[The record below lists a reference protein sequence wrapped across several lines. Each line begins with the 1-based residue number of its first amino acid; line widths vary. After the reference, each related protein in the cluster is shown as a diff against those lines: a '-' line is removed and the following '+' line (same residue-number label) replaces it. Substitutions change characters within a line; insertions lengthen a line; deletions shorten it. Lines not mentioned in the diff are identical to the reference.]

1 MLKLPSSYILVIAEK
16 PRAAEKI
23 AYALGKPSKISING
37 VPVWITYRNHEYYVI
52 ASVAG
57 HMYTLSTSSKGYPV
71 YTYEWVPRYLV
82 DKKAKHIKK
91 FLDVIAKLSRYAKV
105 YINAC
110 DYDVEGSLIGYM
122 VIKNLGD
129 ERRAFRAKFSSL
141 TASDIVRAFENLSGL
156 DYNMIEAGYCRH
168 VLDWLWGI
176 NISRALMDIYSRVF
190 RSRRILSAGR
200 VQTPTLA
207 YIVDVV
213 LKKRLHVPVPLVYP
227 SIKIAIDGNVYTL
240 EPLDEPFNSYEEA
253 QRYLDKVKGNPQA
266 YVKNISI
273 KNVEVPSPHPFNL
286 PDLQSEAYRV
296 LKISPYLTQKIA
308 EDLYLEALISYPRT
322 NSQKLPQSL
331 NNRSIL
337 EKLSLIPTYKP
348 LVAKLFTECRG
359 ILKPNN
365 GPKDDPAHPAIYP
378 TGEGDL
384 AKLGKLHLKLYD
396 LIVRRYLAT
405 FANPMKIQYMNIY
418 FDVHGRQYVLR
429 GVRIIEKGWSVYY
442 PFIEIN
448 EKSIPY
454 NLLKEGMNVPIEDL
468 RLNIRYSRSLKSP
481 TRIDI
486 LKWME
491 SVEIGTESTRA
502 EIIETL
508 FKRGYVYHRS
518 RGIEVSDLAIALV
531 HILKEYVKDL
541 VSVDLTREFEKMLY
555 DIKMER
561 ISCKNVEERARTIIN
576 RYLRNINTY
585 ISDIVEVIKFYIK
598 MDTSSKNACHI
609 CGRSIYKENMCLF
622 HYEALT
628 RIRERYRDWQR
639 FGYGWR
645 EYLEK
650 ICKLN
655 SSGMYVKEVCRYIL
669 EKSI

>member
-23 AYALGKPSKISING
+23 AHALGKSSKIPVDG
-37 VPVWITYRNHEYYVI
+37 VPVWITYRNHEYYII
-52 ASVAG
+52 APVAG

-71 YTYEWVPRYLV
+71 YTYKWVPRYFI
-82 DKKAKHIKK
+82 DEKAKRTKK
-91 FLDVIAKLSRYAKV
+91 FLDVIAKLSRYAKF

-141 TASDIVRAFENLSGL
+141 TASDIVRAFENLSSL

-176 NISRALMDIYSRVF
+176 NISRALMDIYIHAF
-190 RSRRILSAGR
+190 GSRRVLSAGR

-207 YIVDVV
+207 HIVDIV
-213 LKKRLHVPVPLVYP
+213 LKKRLHVPVPLAYP
-227 SIKIAIDGNVYTL
+227 SIKIAIGGNVYAL
-240 EPLDEPFNSYEEA
+240 ESLDEPFNSYEEA
-253 QRYLDKVKGNPQA
+253 QRYLNKVKDNPRA
-266 YVKNISI
+266 YVKNISV
-273 KNVEVPSPHPFNL
+273 KNVDIPSPHPFNL
-286 PDLQSEAYRV
+286 PDLQSETHRI
-296 LKISPYLTQKIA
+296 LKVSPYLTQKIA

-337 EKLSLIPTYKP
+337 EKLSLIPIYKP
-348 LVAKLFTECRG
+348 LVTKLLTECRG
-359 ILKPNN
+359 ILNPNN

-384 AKLGKLHLKLYD
+384 TKLSKLHLKLYD

-405 FANPMKIQYMNIY
+405 FANPMKVQYTNIY

-429 GVRIIEKGWSVYY
+429 GAKIVEKGWSLYY

-448 EKSIPY
+448 EKIVPY
-454 NLLKEGMNVPIEDL
+454 NLLKEEISIPIEDL
-468 RLNIRYSRSLKSP
+468 RLNIRYSRPLKSP
-481 TRIDI
+481 TRIEI

-491 SVEIGTESTRA
+491 SIEIGTEATRA
-502 EIIETL
+502 EIVETL
-508 FKRGYVYHRS
+508 FKRGYVYSRS
-518 RGIEVSDLAIALV
+518 KGVEVSDLAVALV

-541 VSVDLTREFEKMLY
+541 VSVDLTRDFEKMLDNIKTGKMRCR
-555 DIKMER
+555 DI
-561 ISCKNVEERARTIIN
+561 EERARTVIDS
-576 RYLRNINTY
+576 YLRNIKTY
-585 ISDIVEVIKFYIK
+585 ISDIVEVIKVYVK
-598 MDTSSKNACHI
+598 TDKSLENACHI
-609 CGRSIYKENMCLF
+609 CRRSTYKENLCLF

-628 RIRERYRDWQR
+628 RIKERYKDWQKFR
-639 FGYGWR
+639 YGWR
-645 EYLEK
+645 EYLER
-650 ICKLN
+650 ICRLN
-655 SSGMYVKEVCRYIL
+655 SSGAYVKEVCRYVL